1 MENASLPYR
10 NELALLNEFARLL
23 LEADSESEVAWTI
36 VKQAIAHLDFED
48 CVVYL
53 NNPEKNELIQT
64 AAFGPKN
71 PAYFDILNPIKI
83 EVGTGIVGTAASLQQ
98 VQKVNDVSL
107 DDRYIVDD
115 LARSSELAIP
125 MLFKGECLG
134 VVDSE
139 HSSTHFFTDRHCQIL
154 STVTDLAAARIAHIR
169 GLDALKKTQKA
180 FQDLVE
186 TASDTL
192 FRINLKGRF
201 TYVNPVAVKLTGYSE
216 RELLKMH
223 FFDLVESNYQK
234 KVSRFYIDQFQNER
248 ESTYLEFG
256 IKDKDGKSKWVGQNL
271 QLVRED
277 GLITGFQAISRDITV
292 LKLAQKA
299 VSRSEE
305 SKRSI
310 INAALDSVIS
320 IDSNGNVVEFN
331 PAAERT
337 FGFTLEEVI
346 GVSLSELI
354 IPVEHRE
361 AHKAGMQRLLKTGR
375 TRLIGKRIEIN
386 ALHKDGYEFPIE
398 LALTQVSGDNGIH
411 FTAFARDITEQK
423 AAQAAIQEAKIIA
436 EENAE
441 HQTRFLASMSHEIR
455 TPLNAVIGISHLLS
469 KTKLTDKQRRYVRDV
484 GRSSDILL
492 GLIDNILDFQKMEGG
507 FLELEEVEFNLH
519 DLLYEIIDRAKYLA
533 AEKELNIKLQIDQA
547 VPEWIKSDPIRI
559 TQILSNLLN
568 NSVKFTPSGSVHVRT
583 HCIPTEDGVTNLTFE
598 VHDTGIGI
606 SENSKDKIFSSF
618 TQASSDTTRR
628 FGGSG
633 LGLPIV
639 RELVTAFDG
648 SLSFES
654 TLGVGSQFFITIPV
668 KVVSSQQ
675 LKAIPAND
683 QDYKLEGIRIL
694 VVEDNPVN
702 QFVAKEILE
711 SWSAVV
717 VLASG
722 GKEALDILRAES
734 FDIVL
739 MDIQMPDMD
748 GFETTNRIRIELGIQ
763 EDRLPIIALTASALR
778 EQKERAFEAG
788 MNDFVMKPFDPGFLH
803 SRIAKFVNTNGR
815 DNSEA
820 KSILNWEEFEQN
832 YGSNPELKQK
842 IIAIL
847 LEQVPQNI
855 GSIQDSL
862 GHSDPEGLRFT
873 AHKMLTSAKMI
884 GAARITDICIHILDL
899 ESESLKSELDS
910 TATKLV
916 EYLEELHLELASE

>member
-1 MENASLPYR
+1 MEKASLPYP
-10 NELALLNEFARLL
+10 NELTLLNEFANLL
-23 LEADSESEVAWTI
+23 LHADSESEVAWTI
-36 VKQAIAHLDFED
+36 AKQAIAHLGFED
-48 CVVYL
+48 CVIYL
-53 NNPEKNELIQT
+53 KHPEQDELVQT
-64 AAFGPKN
+64 AAHGPKN
-71 PAYFDILNPIKI
+71 PVAFDILNPLMIK
-83 EVGTGIVGTAASLQQ
+83 VGTGIVGGAASSQT
-98 VQKVNDVSL
+98 VQKVDDVSA

-115 LARSSELAIP
+115 QTRSSELAIP

-139 HSSTHFFTDRHCQIL
+139 HSSVGFFTDRHCQIL
-154 STVTDLAAARIAHIR
+154 KTVSDLAAARIAHIR
-169 GLDALKKTQKA
+169 GLEALQESQRA

-186 TASDTL
+186 TASDVL
-192 FRINLKGRF
+192 FRVNLKGEF
-201 TYVNPVAVKLTGYSE
+201 TYVNPVAVRLTGYSE
-216 RELLKMH
+216 QELLEMN
-223 FFDLVESNYQK
+223 FSDLVETKYQA
-234 KVSRFYIDQFQNER
+234 KVARFYLDQYENER

-256 IKDKDGKSKWVGQNL
+256 IRDKNGGAKWIGQNL
-271 QLVRED
+271 ELVWD
-277 GLITGFQAISRDITV
+277 DNIITGFQAISRDITV
-292 LKLAQKA
+292 LRLAQKA

-305 SKRSI
+305 SKRAI
-310 INAALDSVIS
+310 INAALDSIIS
-320 IDSNGNVVEFN
+320 IDINGNVIEFN

-337 FGFTLEEVI
+337 FGFKIEEAI
-346 GVSLSELI
+346 GMPLSDLI
-354 IPVEHRE
+354 IPEEHRA
-361 AHKAGMQRLLKTGR
+361 AHKAGMQRLLSTGEPK
-375 TRLIGKRIEIN
+375 LIGKRIEIN
-386 ALHKDGYEFPIE
+386 ALHKNGHEFPVE
-398 LALTQVSGDNGIH
+398 LTLTQIFSEEGLH

-423 AAQAAIQEAKIIA
+423 AAGEAIQEAKLLA
-436 EENAE
+436 ERNAE
-441 HQTRFLASMSHEIR
+441 YQTRFLASMSHEIR

-469 KTKLTDKQRRYVRDV
+469 KTELTDKQRRYVRDV

-533 AEKELNIKLQIDQA
+533 AEKDLKIELEIA
-547 VPEWIKSDPIRI
+547 PSVPGWIQSDPIRI

-568 NSVKFTPSGSVHVRT
+568 NSVKFTPSGSIHILT
-583 HCIPTEDGVTNLTFE
+583 HTDPTEDGITNLTFE
-598 VHDTGIGI
+598 VKDTGIGI
-606 SENSKDKIFSSF
+606 SESSKDKVFSSF

-639 RELVTAFDG
+639 RELVTAFGG

-654 TLGVGSQFFITIPV
+654 MLGEGSQFFVTIPV
-668 KVVSSQQ
+668 KPVSAQD
-675 LKAIPAND
+675 LKAVPAND
-683 QDYKLEGIRIL
+683 QDYKLEGIRVL

-748 GFETTNRIRIELGIQ
+748 GFETTSRIRIELGIQ

-778 EQKERAFEAG
+778 EQKERAFESG

-803 SRIAKFVNTNGR
+803 SRIAKFVYSNGEEK
-815 DNSEA
+815 SA
-820 KSILNWEEFEQN
+820 PKSILNWDEFEQN
-832 YGSNPELKQK
+832 YGSTPDLKQK
-842 IIAIL
+842 IISIL

-855 GSIQDSL
+855 AAIKDSMA
-862 GHSDPEGLRFT
+862 HSDSAGLRFT

-884 GAARITDICIHILDL
+884 GAAKITNLCVHILDIDP
-899 ESESLKSELDS
+899 ESLQTELDA
-910 TATKLV
+910 TATRLI
-916 EYLEELHLELASE
+916 EYLEELHLELENE